1 MSEKEKILIRKTGS
15 LLDNT
20 EMIKNLTNILEGLDN
35 SQEQLEKNAF
45 DVINSSDTSLNLV
58 KESIGSVEEILEMID
73 NLNKIVSETSGR
85 INELKL
91 SGKIEEFAAVI
102 SNISNKTNIL
112 SLNASIEAARAGE
125 HGRGFAVVASE
136 VRNLAAQSA
145 KSSKEIT
152 DTIAQV
158 QTSVS
163 ETVDAMTNVYDNAVA
178 QKHKAD
184 SVGQVLHKVVDAA
197 YAANEVARN
206 IENEIAYQREI
217 TDEARGAIGLK

>member
-1 MSEKEKILIRKTGS
+1 MENQN
-15 LLDNT
+15 DNT

-85 INELKL
+85 INELKEL

-197 YAANEVARN
+197 YTANEVARN

>member
-1 MSEKEKILIRKTGS
+1 MENQNY
-15 LLDNT
+15 NT

-73 NLNKIVSETSGR
+73 NLNKIVAETSGR
-85 INELKL
+85 INELKEL

>member
-1 MSEKEKILIRKTGS
+1 MENQN
-15 LLDNT
+15 DNT
-20 EMIKNLTNILEGLDN
+20 EMINNLTNILEGLDN

-85 INELKL
+85 INELKEL
-91 SGKIEEFAAVI
+91 SGKIEEFASVI

-163 ETVDAMTNVYDNAVA
+163 ETVDAMTMYMTM
-178 QKHKAD
+178 QLPK
-184 SVGQVLHKVVDAA
+184 
-197 YAANEVARN
+197 N
-206 IENEIAYQREI
+206 IRQI
-217 TDEARGAIGLK
+217 L